1 MCMRI
6 IQSLFGK
13 DREYSMNGA
22 TYIVT
27 PVFRHH
33 GRIQNDPTFDKCIKK
48 MIQSDIVPLPKETV
62 NATMTAEN
70 VCSAAG
76 KEENNAVEK
85 EN

>member
-1 MCMRI
+1 MKI

-13 DREYSMNGA
+13 DKEYTVNGA
-22 TYIVT
+22 TYVVT

-33 GRIQNDPTFDKCIKK
+33 GIIQNDPTLDKCIK
-48 MIQSDIVPLPKETV
+48 MMLQSDVVPLPTEHD

-76 KEENNAVEK
+76 KEDNNAVEK
-85 EN
+85 ETA